1 MRYLID
7 NGYIYCKIIPDDA
20 VRDFSEDEMV
30 YYGIVS
36 IAVVMFGF
44 QFFFNDK
51 FEKNS
56 TSGLRQI
63 LKFTLGG
70 NIAGLIVLFAINKFR
85 FEFTPFSL
93 IVALAGAVDG
103 ILCTFCS
110 IKALGKINLSLYSLF
125 TMLGGMVLPFAA
137 GLIFFDEKL
146 TVGTVIC
153 FVLCAV
159 SLLFTVEKGSKN
171 SGAVYYIGVFIFNG
185 LSGVISTVYQR
196 MDYPKVSETGF
207 SVLKAAVVIVL
218 CAAALAFNKEKK
230 EKFNRTALIA
240 TGGNGILNCV
250 ANLLLLFSLA
260 KLPASAQ
267 YPMVTGGVMIV
278 STIIAFFTPNKPK
291 KKEIFAVILSFIGIL
306 ALVLLP

>member
-1 MRYLID
+1 ML
-7 NGYIYCKIIPDDA
+7 
-20 VRDFSEDEMV
+20 
-30 YYGIVS
+30 YYGLVS

-56 TSGLRQI
+56 PEGLRPI

-70 NIAGLIVLFAINKFR
+70 NIAGLIVLFIINKCR
-85 FEFTPFSL
+85 FEFTLFSL
-93 IVALAGAVDG
+93 IVALAGALDG
-103 ILCTFCS
+103 IACTFCS

-137 GLIFFDEKL
+137 GIAFFDEKL
-146 TVGTVIC
+146 TLGTAVC

-159 SLLFTVEKGSKN
+159 SLLFTVEKGNKN
-171 SGAVYYIGVFIFNG
+171 SGAIYYIGVFIFNG

-196 MDYPKVSETGF
+196 MDYPKISETGY
-207 SVLKAAVVIVL
+207 SVLKAAAVIAICGVL
-218 CAAALAFNKEKK
+218 LLFNREKNQ
-230 EKFNRTALIA
+230 KFNRAALIS

-291 KKEIFAVILSFIGIL
+291 KREIIAVALSFIGIL
-306 ALVLLP
+306 ALVVLD

>member
-1 MRYLID
+1 ML
-7 NGYIYCKIIPDDA
+7 
-20 VRDFSEDEMV
+20 
-30 YYGIVS
+30 YYGLVS

-56 TSGLRQI
+56 PEGLRPI
-63 LKFTLGG
+63 LKLTLGG
-70 NIAGLIVLFAINKFR
+70 NIAGLAVLFIINKCR
-85 FEFTPFSL
+85 FEFTLFSL
-93 IVALAGAVDG
+93 IVALAGALDG
-103 ILCTFCS
+103 IACTFCS

-137 GLIFFDEKL
+137 GIAFFDEKL
-146 TVGTVIC
+146 TLGTAVC

-159 SLLFTVEKGSKN
+159 SLLFTVEKGNKN

-196 MDYPKVSETGF
+196 MDYPKISETGY
-207 SVLKAAVVIVL
+207 SVLKAAAVIAICGVL
-218 CAAALAFNKEKK
+218 LLFNREKNQ
-230 EKFNRTALIA
+230 KFNRAALIS

-291 KKEIFAVILSFIGIL
+291 KREIIAVALSFIGIL
-306 ALVLLP
+306 ALVVLD

>member
-1 MRYLID
+1 ML
-7 NGYIYCKIIPDDA
+7 
-20 VRDFSEDEMV
+20 
-30 YYGIVS
+30 YYGLVS

-56 TSGLRQI
+56 PEGLRPI

-70 NIAGLIVLFAINKFR
+70 NIAGLAVLFIINKCR
-85 FEFTPFSL
+85 FEFTLFSL
-93 IVALAGAVDG
+93 IVALAGALDG
-103 ILCTFCS
+103 IACTFCS

-137 GLIFFDEKL
+137 GIAFFDEKL
-146 TVGTVIC
+146 TLGTAVC

-159 SLLFTVEKGSKN
+159 SLLFTVEKGNKN
-171 SGAVYYIGVFIFNG
+171 SGAIYYIGVFIFNG

-196 MDYPKVSETGF
+196 MDYPKISETGY
-207 SVLKAAVVIVL
+207 SVLKAAAVIAICGVL
-218 CAAALAFNKEKK
+218 LLFNREKNQ
-230 EKFNRTALIA
+230 KFNRAALIS

-291 KKEIFAVILSFIGIL
+291 KREIIAVALSFIGIL
-306 ALVLLP
+306 ALVVLD

>member
-1 MRYLID
+1 ML
-7 NGYIYCKIIPDDA
+7 
-20 VRDFSEDEMV
+20 
-30 YYGIVS
+30 YYGLVS

-56 TSGLRQI
+56 PEGLRPI

-70 NIAGLIVLFAINKFR
+70 NIAGLAVLFIINKCR
-85 FEFTPFSL
+85 FEFTLFSL
-93 IVALAGAVDG
+93 IVALAGALDG
-103 ILCTFCS
+103 IACTFCS

-137 GLIFFDEKL
+137 GIAFFDEKL
-146 TVGTVIC
+146 TLGTAVC

-159 SLLFTVEKGSKN
+159 SLIFTVEKGNKN
-171 SGAVYYIGVFIFNG
+171 SGAIYYIGVFIFNG
-185 LSGVISTVYQR
+185 LSGVISTIYQR
-196 MDYPKVSETGF
+196 MDYPKISETGY
-207 SVLKAAVVIVL
+207 SVLKAAAVIAI
-218 CAAALAFNKEKK
+218 CAVMLLFNKEKK
-230 EKFNRTALIA
+230 QKFNRAALIS

-291 KKEIFAVILSFIGIL
+291 KREIIAVALSFIGIL
-306 ALVLLP
+306 ALVVLD